1 MSGSSDR
8 MLDLLQ
14 QLSVL
19 NQLEDQSQSNSKNST
34 ALLDSKRRQSTRK
47 KIRAEMKQLAYN
59 ARQESSK

>member
-19 NQLEDQSQSNSKNST
+19 NQLEGQSETDAKSGT
-34 ALLDSKRRQSTRK
+34 ALPDSKQRRQ
-47 KIRAEMKQLAYN
+47 KIRAEMKQLASQ
-59 ARQESSK
+59 ARRKISK

>member
-19 NQLEDQSQSNSKNST
+19 NQLEDQSDTDAKSSA
-34 ALLDSKRRQSTRK
+34 ALLDTKGRRITRQ
-47 KIRAEMKQLAYN
+47 KIRAEMKQLASD
-59 ARQESSK
+59 ARQKTQK

>member
-1 MSGSSDR
+1 MSGSSDK

-19 NQLEDQSQSNSKNST
+19 NQLEDHETNAKSS
-34 ALLDSKRRQSTRK
+34 AARLDSKGRRLTRQQ
-47 KIRAEMKQLAYN
+47 IRAEMKQLASH

>member
-19 NQLEDQSQSNSKNST
+19 NQIEDQSETDANGG
-34 ALLDSKRRQSTRK
+34 AAELDTKGRRLTRQ
-47 KIRAEMKQLAYN
+47 KIRAEMKQLASD
-59 ARQESSK
+59 ARQKIQK

>member
-1 MSGSSDR
+1 MSASSDK

-19 NQLEDQSQSNSKNST
+19 NQLEDQSRSDSKNSA
-34 ALLDSKRRQSTRK
+34 ALVDSKRRQSTRK
-47 KIRAEMKQLAYN
+47 KIRAEMKQLASH

>member
-19 NQLEDQSQSNSKNST
+19 NQLEDQSETDGKSSA
-34 ALLDSKRRQSTRK
+34 ALPDSKGRRLTRQ
-47 KIRAEMKQLAYN
+47 KIRAEMKQLASD
-59 ARQESSK
+59 ARQTIQK

>member
-19 NQLEDQSQSNSKNST
+19 NQLEDQSETNAKSS
-34 ALLDSKRRQSTRK
+34 AARLDSKGRRLRRQQ
-47 KIRAEMKQLAYN
+47 IRAEMKQLASH

>member
-19 NQLEDQSQSNSKNST
+19 NQLEDQSETNAKSS
-34 ALLDSKRRQSTRK
+34 AARLDSKGRRLTRQQ
-47 KIRAEMKQLAYN
+47 IRAEMKQLASH